1 MGLNK
6 ENPASPTL
14 EVYKTQFEKRFLEE
28 TEVYYT
34 GEAMRVLNEGGVAV
48 YLKRV
53 EQRIHEEEERVARF
67 LNKTTLP
74 PLIEVLERVLLS
86 AHKDAVQAK
95 FVDLLRN
102 DAVDDLKRMYSLLK
116 RVDPLENLRNYFE
129 QFVRTVGL
137 DAIAAEKKEASEK
150 PDVFV
155 NILLRVFRKYTG
167 LITTCFGGDSSFVI
181 ALDKAFREFVN
192 KNAVTEEDGAESDKV
207 AKAPQILAKYCDA
220 ILRKGSAINEDEM
233 EKTQNDIVALFK
245 YFPDKD
251 VFMMVY
257 SKLLSKRLINEQ
269 SKSEDLE
276 SSMIAKLKVA
286 QGFEYTVKLQ
296 RMITDMSVSKD
307 INQQFQDQ
315 IAGGGVKL
323 PFNFGI
329 MVLATGSWPL
339 QMPSTNFHVPE
350 EVAGVVETFKSFYD
364 RKYQG
369 RKLNY
374 LHHLSRAEVL
384 LLAGKARCTLTS
396 TTYQMGVELMF
407 ATATGPL
414 RLRDIQAHTLL
425 QDTVLRQSLWPLVKL
440 NILTCS
446 AGVNPDGWTDATEFA
461 FNTKFVPKKPK
472 LLTIPGPV
480 GPGQKDAGSAA
491 AAAAAAARDEE
502 NAEVMRD
509 RTLKLQAAIV
519 RVMKARKTL
528 SYNELV
534 QETID
539 QVSRWFAPKIPHIKK
554 AIESLI
560 DQEFIKRSKDLK
572 TFEYIA

>member
-6 ENPASPTL
+6 ENPSSPTL

-34 GEAMRVLNEGGVAV
+34 GEAMRVLNEGGVPV

-53 EQRIHEEEERVARF
+53 EQRIREEEGRVNRY
-67 LNKTTLP
+67 LNRTTLA
-74 PLIEVLERVLLS
+74 PLVEVLERVLLA
-86 AHKDAVQAK
+86 AHKDAILAR

-102 DAVDDLKRMYSLLK
+102 DALDDLQRMYALLK
-116 RVDPLENLRNYFE
+116 RVDSLESMRNHFE

-137 DAIAAEKKEASEK
+137 DAIAAEKDAASEK
-150 PDVFV
+150 PEVFV
-155 NILLRVFRKYTG
+155 SILLRVFRKYTG
-167 LITTCFGGDSSFVI
+167 MISACFATDPAFVVS
-181 ALDKAFREFVN
+181 LDKAFREFVN
-192 KNAVTEEDGAESDKV
+192 KNAVTEEEGKDAV
-207 AKAPQILAKYCDA
+207 AKAPQILARYCDL
-220 ILRKGSAINEDEM
+220 ILRKGSPVNEDEM

-257 SKLLSKRLINEQ
+257 SKLLSKRLINDQ
-269 SKSEDLE
+269 SKSEELE
-276 SSMIAKLKVA
+276 SAMITKLKAA
-286 QGFEYTVKLQ
+286 QGFEFTVKLQ
-296 RMITDMSVSKD
+296 RMITDMTLSKD

-315 IAGGGVKL
+315 LASSSIKL
-323 PFNFGI
+323 PLNFSV

-339 QMPSTNFHVPE
+339 QMPSSNFHLPD
-350 EVAGVVETFKSFYD
+350 EVTAAVNQFKAFYD

-384 LLAGKARCTLTS
+384 LLTSKGRCTLTS

-407 ATATGPL
+407 ATNPGPI
-414 RLRDIQAHTLL
+414 RFRDIQAHTMLL
-425 QDTVLRQSLWPLVKL
+425 DPVLKQSLWPLVKL
-440 NILTCS
+440 GILACP
-446 AGVNPDGWTDATEFA
+446 AGPNPDNWNDSTEFSL
-461 FNTKFVPKKPK
+461 NPKFAPKKPK
-472 LLTIPGPV
+472 LLTIPGPASA
-480 GPGQKDAGSAA
+480 GHKDGGSVAA
-491 AAAAAAARDEE
+491 AAAAAQREEE

-534 QETID
+534 QQAID